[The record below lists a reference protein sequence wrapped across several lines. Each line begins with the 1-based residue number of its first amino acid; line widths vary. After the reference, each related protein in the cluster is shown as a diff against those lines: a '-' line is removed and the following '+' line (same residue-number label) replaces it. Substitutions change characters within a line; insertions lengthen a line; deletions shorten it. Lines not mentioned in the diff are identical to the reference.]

1 MRDLP
6 ANPLEFLRRCS
17 QMMFGGWVR
26 SFTADSDVPALS
38 KSLFALIAV
47 FAAGGAVLRARMNHL
62 DGWYV
67 IVMFPVLL
75 LWLFPEDNMRRLLY
89 PLMPLVLIHAATF
102 LNFIASRAPAIRSRR
117 YIVIG
122 TAAALVGVMCLPAL
136 LLVQSK
142 GLDRDTIYPGF
153 PYQYS
158 KVTPY
163 YTTISVDAARFD
175 VSRHAA
181 LLTVLEALPEMT
193 PPGARVMWVRP
204 EYVAVLGNRQG
215 VPWYFRWDRNQFLR
229 EVRQSRADYLIAS
242 KLLKPDL
249 EGVVSA
255 PALTLEWALQFSSPV
270 YAAHDSLG
278 REYAVMLLKIDPA
291 AVERMLGSQ

>member
-1 MRDLP
+1 
-6 ANPLEFLRRCS
+6 
-17 QMMFGGWVR
+17 
-26 SFTADSDVPALS
+26 
-38 KSLFALIAV
+38 
-47 FAAGGAVLRARMNHL
+47 
-62 DGWYV
+62 
-67 IVMFPVLL
+67 
-75 LWLFPEDNMRRLLY
+75 
-89 PLMPLVLIHAATF
+89 
-102 LNFIASRAPAIRSRR
+102 
-117 YIVIG
+117 
-122 TAAALVGVMCLPAL
+122 
-136 LLVQSK
+136 
-142 GLDRDTIYPGF
+142 
-153 PYQYS
+153 
-158 KVTPY
+158 
-163 YTTISVDAARFD
+163 
-175 VSRHAA
+175 
-181 LLTVLEALPEMT
+181 MT